1 MIDITLS
8 GKIVSVTKKVG
19 TSSGPYVNV
28 VVEDRNGGRSEVYF
42 FVEDLSAF
50 NEIKEPE

>member
-1 MIDITLS
+1 MEVTLS
-8 GKIVSVTKKVG
+8 GKILEVKKIDGGAAGPSVK
-19 TSSGPYVNV
+19 V
-28 VVEDRNGGRSEVYF
+28 VVEDRKGSRSEVWF